1 LGIFAPDASGGKR
14 GVNERPHSVPER
26 AELRARR
33 VGPLDRHLQHPEPE
47 RLREY
52 DHLDVE
58 AEPALPDPRKNPA
71 CGGAGERLEPALGV
85 GEPRDARKAE
95 PPVEQP
101 AGQLAGERLPDGDDA
116 VRVAAA
122 AHENVRATGL
132 EQKLVDKPQRDAQ
145 VGIHEKNHVAAREK
159 HSGFDRM
166 ALAACRRV
174 DEDPEPPVLSG
185 RLACHVPGVIGS
197 GLDDDQKLPFFIRE
211 NPADFPDRGRQAGRL
226 VPGGNHNAHSRGLI
240 RHTHSDYPK
249 RVFARLSKLPWPEIA
264 ILAVAVFLRVWLIE
278 IKPPH
283 FDEGVNGWFADQMTA
298 NGYYHY
304 DPTNYHGPL
313 HFYAVFLS
321 QTLFGRHL
329 WALRLPAI
337 LASVLCVWA
346 LLRFRVYFGSP
357 AARLA
362 GIAMAVSPAFTFYGR
377 YSIHE
382 SWQVLFSV
390 LFLWGILG
398 LWKSGDR
405 RSFFTA
411 VFSAAGLVLTKETY
425 LLHLGCFALAGGVL
439 RAWQRVL
446 PSRPAQ
452 SLARRLWTKDDAL
465 VAGGISFLVVVFFY
479 SGNFLDFP
487 SLRGLYQTFAA
498 WFNTGVDAGGHE
510 KSSYAIGPLNYY
522 WVALMARYEWPALAG
537 LAACARYVW
546 PSDAR
551 LRYIAIMAGGVLLA
565 YAIIPYKTPWC
576 IISIIWPFYLIL
588 GGILSECAGRWK
600 SRLFLWAPA
609 APLLAAS
616 LISAWEL
623 NFISFTDDREPY
635 VYVQTYGGIF
645 TLTDPLL
652 AVAENDPRQFH
663 MSGLVLLDSYYPLPW
678 VLGDFTRIGYY
689 KKDQPPTAW
698 DAGFIAVESARECEV
713 EPHLKHPYYKRRFH
727 LRSAQ
732 DECTAYFAVF
742 LFRDFFQ
749 TEPEFRPPG
758 H

>member
-1 LGIFAPDASGGKR
+1 
-14 GVNERPHSVPER
+14 
-26 AELRARR
+26 
-33 VGPLDRHLQHPEPE
+33 
-47 RLREY
+47 
-52 DHLDVE
+52 
-58 AEPALPDPRKNPA
+58 
-71 CGGAGERLEPALGV
+71 
-85 GEPRDARKAE
+85 
-95 PPVEQP
+95 
-101 AGQLAGERLPDGDDA
+101 
-116 VRVAAA
+116 
-122 AHENVRATGL
+122 
-132 EQKLVDKPQRDAQ
+132 
-145 VGIHEKNHVAAREK
+145 
-159 HSGFDRM
+159 M
-166 ALAACRRV
+166 
-174 DEDPEPPVLSG
+174 
-185 RLACHVPGVIGS
+185 
-197 GLDDDQKLPFFIRE
+197 
-211 NPADFPDRGRQAGRL
+211 
-226 VPGGNHNAHSRGLI
+226 
-240 RHTHSDYPK
+240 
-249 RVFARLSKLPWPEIA
+249 FARLSKLPWPEIA

-362 GIAMAVSPAFTFYGR
+362 GLAMAVSPAFTFYGR

-382 SWQVLFSV
+382 SWQVLFSI

-411 VFSAAGLVLTKETY
+411 VFSAVGLVLTKETY

-439 RAWQRVL
+439 WAWQRVL
-446 PSRPAQ
+446 PSVPWRDGLRAVPCFESEKSVLTEQRPPDFAGGPCAPTGVPPVLPER
-452 SLARRLWTKDDAL
+452 SFPPVVPWTKDDAII
-465 VAGGISFLVVVFFY
+465 AGGIAFVLIVFFY

-487 SLRGLYQTFAA
+487 SLRGLYQTFGA
-498 WFNTGVDAGGHE
+498 WFKTGVDAGGHE
-510 KSSYAIGPLNYY
+510 KTSDAIGPLNYY

-537 LAACARYVW
+537 LAACVRYVW

-576 IISIIWPFYLIL
+576 IISILWPFYLIL
-588 GGILSECAGRWK
+588 GGLLTECAERWK

-616 LISAWEL
+616 LVSAWGL
-623 NFISFTDDREPY
+623 NFINFTDDREPY
-635 VYVQTYGGIF
+635 VYVQTYSGIF

-652 AVAENDPRQFH
+652 AAAESDPRQYH

-678 VLGDFTRIGYY
+678 VLGDFTRVGYY

-698 DAGFIAVESARECEV
+698 DAGFIAVESAREGEV
-713 EPHLKHPYYKRRFH
+713 EPHLKQPYYKRRFH

-732 DECTAYFAVF
+732 DECTAYFAAP
-742 LFRDFFQ
+742 LFQDRFRSA
-749 TEPEFRPPG
+749 PEFQPSTP
-758 H
+758 